1 MTDGLDLP
9 RRYREQLESLLRE
22 HVPGVEVWAYGS
34 RVNGK
39 GHEASDLDIVLRG
52 PALEPLRDGFFD
64 LLEAIENSNIP
75 ILVQAHDWAK
85 LPDSFHREIERDYVV
100 LQEVGPKQLPA
111 GGWHKYDV
119 SALIAEKALVI
130 GDGYRAKN
138 TELSRVGLPFARA
151 GNIRNGFQL
160 SGAACFPQDQ
170 LHKVGEKMSRPGDA
184 VFTSKGTVGRFAF
197 VRDDTPCF
205 VYSPQLSYWRVINV
219 NVIEPRFLHY
229 WMTSREFFAQFKSV
243 AGQTDMA
250 EYVSLSDQR
259 RMYIRLPP
267 INEQRAIA
275 HVLGTL
281 DDKIELNRRMNE
293 TLEEMARALF
303 KSWFVDFKPVRA
315 KMEGRWRRG
324 QSLPGLPAEHYDLFP
339 DRLVDSELGES
350 PEGWEVK
357 PLGELVHTTKGRS
370 YRSGELKESATA
382 LVTLKSFARGGG
394 YRPDGLKPYVGPFK
408 AEQTISPGE
417 IVISCTDVTQA
428 AEVIGRP
435 AIVEASPL
443 YKTLVAS
450 LDTLIVRP
458 DPEIMSPEFLYLL
471 TSTPQF
477 TSHTYAHATGTTVL
491 HLAKGAVPSFRF
503 AAPKSQ
509 ILTAFDA
516 LVAPVFTRARRIQQD
531 LHLLTSQRDT
541 LLPGLVTGQVGV
553 RNEDD

>member
-1 MTDGLDLP
+1 MTGTVDLNP
-9 RRYREQLESLLRE
+9 NHLATVEAILAE
-22 HVPGVEVWAYGS
+22 HVPECEVRAFGS
-34 RVNGK
+34 R
-39 GHEASDLDIVLRG
+39 ATWTARDYSDLDLAVVGEGPLDWRTLSRLKEAFEESDLPMRVDVL
-52 PALEPLRDGFFD
+52 DWH
-64 LLEAIENSNIP
+64 AIS
-75 ILVQAHDWAK
+75 Q
-85 LPDSFHREIERDYVV
+85 SFRKMIERDYAVV
-100 LQEVGPKQLPA
+100 QEGDDDGKK
-111 GGWHKYDV
+111 GGWQMRTLGELTDNFDAIRVPIKRRDRHPGPHPYYGASGVVDHV
-119 SALIAEKALVI
+119 SGFLFDGQYLLVAEDGENLRTRTMPIAFLANGKFWVNNHAHIV
-130 GDGYRAKN
+130 R
-138 TELSRVGLPFARA
+138 
-151 GNIRNGFQL
+151 GN
-160 SGAACFPQDQ
+160 S
-170 LHKVGEKMSRPGDA
+170 DA
-184 VFTSKGTVGRFAF
+184 
-197 VRDDTPCF
+197 DT
-205 VYSPQLSYWRVINV
+205 
-219 NVIEPRFLHY
+219 RFL
-229 WMTSREFFAQFKSV
+229 
-243 AGQTDMA
+243 
-250 EYVSLSDQR
+250 
-259 RMYIRLPP
+259 MYALADLDISGYLTGSTMPKLTQGNMNRIELLTPPLP
-267 INEQRAIA
+267 EQRAIA
-275 HVLGTL
+275 RVLGTL

-303 KSWFVDFKPVRA
+303 KSWFVDFEPVRA

-324 QSLPGLPAEHYDLFP
+324 ESLPGLPAEHYDLFP
-339 DRLVDSELGES
+339 DRLVPSELGDI

-458 DPEIMSPEFLYLL
+458 NPELMSPEFLYLL